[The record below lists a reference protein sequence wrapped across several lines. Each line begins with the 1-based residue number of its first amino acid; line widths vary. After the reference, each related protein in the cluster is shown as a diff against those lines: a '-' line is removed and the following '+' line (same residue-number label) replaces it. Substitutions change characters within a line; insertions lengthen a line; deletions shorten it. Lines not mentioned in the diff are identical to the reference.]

1 MAVYAALQQKCCD
14 CETPHATKVVWRIV
28 LERKLAVYFDY
39 KSPYAYLAVRPARGL
54 AAEFGVAID
63 WRPYTLRIPEYLGS
77 VDSRNDHQ
85 WRRVKY
91 SYMDARRMANERG
104 LITLGP
110 QKIFESETAHIGAL
124 FAQDQGVFD
133 AYHDRVFERF
143 FRRALDIEDRTA
155 IQSVLAEA
163 GAPDAAAFADFA
175 LDEGK
180 QRYHHGLDEAEAM
193 GVFGVPTFV
202 VGGEIIWGG
211 DRLDMVRRAMAAS

>member
-1 MAVYAALQQKCCD
+1 M
-14 CETPHATKVVWRIV
+14 
-28 LERKLAVYFDY
+28 ERKLVVYFDY

-63 WRPYTLRIPEYLGS
+63 WRPYTLRIPDYLGA

-91 SYMDARRMANERG
+91 SYMDARRMANGRG

-110 QKIFESETAHIGAL
+110 QKIFNSRIAHIGAL

-133 AYHDRVFERF
+133 AYHNRVFERF
-143 FRRALDIEDRTA
+143 FRRALDIEDLSA
-155 IQSVLAEA
+155 VQAVLAEV
-163 GAPDAAAFADFA
+163 GAPEAAAFPAFVA
-175 LDEGK
+175 GEGER
-180 QRYHHGLDEAEAM
+180 RYHQVLDEAEAM

-202 VGGEIIWGG
+202 IGEEIIWGG
-211 DRLDMVRRAMAAS
+211 DRLEMVRETLAAS